1 MGRWAYF
8 NTHFSYKFGS
18 QQDSTDIELFG
29 GHGYIT
35 IAQDDL
41 ELAFE
46 EEVEQAE
53 DEFHQETLLNE
64 YNDLKKQARLEN
76 NKYVLTPGQYSE
88 LYENTFVQTLGR
100 LQWTWK
106 DTTVIDILEHLKDLA
121 HETDFHLDQWLH
133 EYKVI
138 RDTNKHTPLCSLSHV
153 LNEKMKNAH
162 LGEDGH
168 LSAES
173 SLCILGTH
181 IYIQRLEDQSLGCF
195 YES

>member
-46 EEVEQAE
+46 EQIQQA
-53 DEFHQETLLNE
+53 DEFEEEALLNE

-76 NKYVLTPGQYSE
+76 HKYVLTPGQYSE
-88 LYENTFVQTLGR
+88 LYENTFVQSLAR
-100 LQWTWK
+100 FHWTWM
-106 DTTVIDILEHLKDLA
+106 DTSVIDILDHLKDLA
-121 HETDFHLDQWLH
+121 LEADFHLDQWLH
-133 EYKVI
+133 EYKVL
-138 RDTNKHTPLCSLSHV
+138 RDANRHTPLCSLANV
-153 LNEKMKNAH
+153 LNEKMKEAH
-162 LGEDGH
+162 LGEDRRLGPEY
-168 LSAES
+168 A
-173 SLCILGTH
+173 LCILGTL
-181 IYIQRLEDQSLGCF
+181 IYVQRLEDPSLGCF
-195 YES
+195 YEA